1 MRGKGKPSTS
11 GRSLAA
17 APRTAGR
24 RFISLGGV
32 ADIAFAPSDEPRNA
46 APVALPND
54 RPAIPSYCRWTG
66 R

>member
-17 APRTAGR
+17 SPRTAGR
-24 RFISLGGV
+24 QFISIESV
-32 ADIAFAPSDEPRNA
+32 ADIAFAP
-46 APVALPND
+46 PVALPND